1 MHYELALEK
10 PPFTAENI
18 AVLNVVRDRDYTHS
32 YRTGRP
38 KHGFIYVPSGAI
50 CHRFH
55 QGEPTTLQAGAGD
68 LMFIPQGTIY
78 SSTYLADGTELKIV
92 QFDLASGAL
101 PSYLETPTLLQ
112 LPDAGKLIGAFF
124 RPGAAHPFNL
134 LKCLYDLLWQV
145 DENQARVPGKF
156 ARLLSAMTAM
166 SEGYADNV
174 PISHYATLCGMSES
188 NFRRLFREFIGVSP
202 VEHRNTLRLS
212 AARAKL
218 QSGEYNVSEAALSSG
233 FTNLS
238 FFIRL
243 YKKKYGHTPK
253 KE

>member
-1 MHYELALEK
+1 MHNELALEK

-18 AVLNVVRDRDYTHS
+18 AVLNVIRDRDYTHS

-38 KHGFIYVPSGAI
+38 KHGFIYVASGAI
-50 CHRFH
+50 CHRFFSGQTH
-55 QGEPTTLQAGAGD
+55 TLAAGAGE
-68 LMFIPQGTIY
+68 LMFIPQGSIY
-78 SSTYLADGTELKIV
+78 SSTYLEDGTELKIV
-92 QFDLASGAL
+92 QFDLSSGAL
-101 PSYLETPTLLQ
+101 PAYLESPTLLQ
-112 LPDAGKLIGAFF
+112 LPDAGKLVGAFF
-124 RPGAAHPFNL
+124 RPGSAHPFNL
-134 LKCLYDLLWQV
+134 LRCFYDLLWQV
-145 DENQARVPGKF
+145 DENHARVPGKY
-156 ARLLSAMTAM
+156 ARLLTALTAM
-166 SEGYADNV
+166 SESYSENE
-174 PISHYATLCGMSES
+174 PISHYAALCGMSES
-188 NFRRLFREFIGVSP
+188 NFRRLFREYTGVSP
-202 VEHRNTLRLS
+202 VDHRNALRLS

>member
-18 AVLNVVRDRDYTHS
+18 AVINVVRDRDYTHS

-38 KHGFIYVPSGAI
+38 KHGFLYVSSGAI
-50 CHRFH
+50 CHRFLSGQPH
-55 QGEPTTLQAGAGD
+55 TLTACAGE
-68 LMFIPQGTIY
+68 LMFIPQGSIY
-78 SSTYLADGTELKIV
+78 ASTYLEDGTELKIV
-92 QFDLASGAL
+92 QFDLASGVL
-101 PSYLETPTLLQ
+101 PSYLEAPTLLQ

-124 RPGAAHPFNL
+124 RPGTTHPFSL
-134 LKCLYDLLWQV
+134 LKCLYELLWQL
-145 DENQARVPGKF
+145 DENHARVPGKY
-156 ARLLSAMTAM
+156 ARLLTAITAM
-166 SEGYADNV
+166 SEGYRENV
-174 PISHYATLCGMSES
+174 PISHYASLCGMSES
-188 NFRRLFREFIGVSP
+188 NFRGRFRQFTGVSP
-202 VEHRNTLRLS
+202 VEHRNALRLS

-253 KE
+253 ND